1 MTVRVAINGFGR
13 IGRQLVRHILLKNS
27 ETLAL
32 AAINTLGSA
41 AQSAHLFRYD
51 SIYGRCPCTV
61 EADGESALI
70 IAGQRVSYFQQ
81 EDPANL
87 RWGDLGIDLVIECTG
102 RHAERGQAH
111 LESGAD
117 RVIVAGSAGNA
128 DITVCMGVNHEGFDP
143 LRHRVVCGGSC
154 TANSLAP
161 LVKILDEAFAIEWGM
176 VTFLHSYTKE
186 QSLLDAPYPDL
197 RRRRAATQSI
207 IPTATSAIAQIGTMF
222 PALRGKIDGLALRV
236 PTPVV
241 HAVDFVV
248 KVKRREDKEGL
259 LRVLEN
265 GRQGDLKNIL
275 AVSREPLVSV
285 DLRGSD
291 HSCVVDGEFS
301 GFCGGLLRILAW
313 HDNEHA
319 YSARICELAEYVGTR
334 AGNSGAP
341 GFPAGAE
348 GGAR

>member
-1 MTVRVAINGFGR
+1 MTVRVGINGFGR

-301 GFCGGLLRILAW
+301 GFYGGLLRILAW

-319 YSARICELAEYVGTR
+319 YSARIFELAEYVGTR

-341 GFPAGAE
+341 GFPSGAE
-348 GGAR
+348 GGTR

>member
-102 RHAERGQAH
+102 RHAERGQVH

-186 QSLLDAPYPDL
+186 QSLLDAPYSDL

-265 GRQGDLKNIL
+265 GRQGALKNIL